1 MNADQRRKAAIA
13 LIAVFP
19 LFAQDEGPIGILR
32 GDAVVRRGTTLD
44 GSIVLKTTDEQHEYQ
59 CHYDNFSY
67 LERDGERIGAGAI
80 KSGDHLEIVSDHKP
94 GSKDCY
100 ARSIHVLLSV
110 LPVNPGYRIRQ
121 RRSVTDQIFP
131 RGNVVQAG
139 IIVRLT
145 PELIVLRTRH
155 DGEQTFLLR
164 QDTRYLDSGMAADFS
179 KLETNIHVSVRAGM
193 NLDNK
198 LEVFQIIWGRID
210 GPK

>member
-1 MNADQRRKAAIA
+1 MNADQRRNAALL
-13 LIAVFP
+13 LIAAFP
-19 LFAQDEGPIGILR
+19 LLAQEEGPIGILR
-32 GDAVVRRGTTLD
+32 GDAVDRLGTTLE
-44 GSIVLKTTDEQHEYQ
+44 GSIVLKTTDEQHEYR

-80 KSGDHLEIVSDHKP
+80 KRGDHLEIVSDHKP

-139 IIVRLT
+139 IIVRVT

-179 KLETNIHVSVRAGM
+179 RLETNIHVSVRAGM

>member
-1 MNADQRRKAAIA
+1 MRI
-13 LIAVFP
+13 LCVLFTVFP
-19 LFAQDEGPIGILR
+19 LFAQEEGPIGILR
-32 GDAVVRRGTTLD
+32 GDATDRRGSTLE
-44 GSIVLKTTDEQHEYQ
+44 GSIVLKTTDEHEYQ

-80 KSGDHLEIVSDHKP
+80 KSGDHLEIVADHKP

-100 ARSIHVLLSV
+100 ARSIHVLLKSL

-121 RRSVTDQIFP
+121 RRTVADQIFP
-131 RGNVVQAG
+131 RGNIVQAG

-145 PELIVLRTRH
+145 PELIVLHTRH
-155 DGEQTFLLR
+155 DGEQSFLLR

-179 KLETNIHVSVRAGM
+179 KLETNIRVSVRAGM

-198 LEVFQIIWGRID
+198 LEVFQVIWGRID
-210 GPK
+210 GPQ

>member
-1 MNADQRRKAAIA
+1 
-13 LIAVFP
+13 
-19 LFAQDEGPIGILR
+19 
-32 GDAVVRRGTTLD
+32 
-44 GSIVLKTTDEQHEYQ
+44 
-59 CHYDNFSY
+59 
-67 LERDGERIGAGAI
+67 
-80 KSGDHLEIVSDHKP
+80 
-94 GSKDCY
+94 
-100 ARSIHVLLSV
+100 
-110 LPVNPGYRIRQ
+110 VNPGYRIRQ

-164 QDTRYLDSGMAADFS
+164 QDTRYLDSGMATDFS

>member
-1 MNADQRRKAAIA
+1 MNADQRRHAGLMLMAI
-13 LIAVFP
+13 LP
-19 LFAQDEGPIGILR
+19 LMAQEEGPIGILR
-32 GDAVVRRGTTLD
+32 GDAVDRRGTALE
-44 GSIVLKTTDEQHEYQ
+44 GSIVLKTSDEHEYV

-80 KSGDHLEIVSDHKP
+80 KSGNHLEIVSDHKP

-100 ARSIHVLLSV
+100 ARSVHVLLNSV

-121 RRSVTDQIFP
+121 RRTVAEQIFP
-131 RGNVVQAG
+131 RGNIVQAG

-155 DGEQTFLLR
+155 DGEQSFLVR
-164 QDTRYLDSGMAADFS
+164 QDTRYLDSGVAADFS
-179 KLETNIHVSVRAGM
+179 QLETNLHVSVRAGM
-193 NLDNK
+193 NLDNQ
-198 LEVFQIIWGRID
+198 LEVFQVIWGRID